1 MSMSVPWVFTHTHT
15 QTHNYSMFKNAVK
28 YIKSLPVLENAK
40 GIRNLAM
47 SNLKS
52 FLTAPSSIQ
61 FLDAQKCYL
70 KWVKSV

>member
-1 MSMSVPWVFTHTHT
+1 
-15 QTHNYSMFKNAVK
+15 MFKNVVD
-28 YIKSLPVLENAK
+28 YIKSLPVLENTK
-40 GIRNLAM
+40 GIRNIAM

-61 FLDAQKCYL
+61 FLDAQKCYI